1 MAVTRLDN
9 RQAPNAHF
17 LQTPLSGLAKS
28 LTLGPNADAQR
39 RRFGSRRR
47 KTTMTKSAGIHHI
60 TGIAGSPRRHVEFY
74 TRVLGLRLVK
84 RTVNFDDP
92 STWHLYYGN
101 ETGAPGTALTFFVWD
116 DRPAGRPGVSQAVE
130 TAFAIPESSIGYW
143 ASRLV
148 EKSVPHEAPERRFG
162 ETVIGLRDPYG
173 LRLELVG
180 SRAAA
185 AASGWAGDVP
195 AEHAIRGFFGVTL
208 WLENP
213 AATANVLTEV
223 LGFAAK
229 GSEDSRQ
236 RFAAEGPLGANVDL
250 RTVPGAFAGSLGP
263 GTLHH
268 VAFRAAGDADQAT
281 MADAVRRL
289 GLRTTDQIDR
299 RYFRSVYF
307 SEPGGVLFE
316 IATDDP
322 GFTLDEPKASLG
334 TVLQLPPWYE
344 AKRAEI
350 EKALPPLE

>member
-1 MAVTRLDN
+1 MHCKEGFMTR
-9 RQAPNAHF
+9 
-17 LQTPLSGLAKS
+17 
-28 LTLGPNADAQR
+28 
-39 RRFGSRRR
+39 
-47 KTTMTKSAGIHHI
+47 SAGIHHI

-116 DRPAGRPGVSQAVE
+116 HLPAGRPGVSQAVE

-143 ASRLV
+143 TSRLV
-148 EKSVPHEAPERRFG
+148 EKGVPHDAPEKRFG
-162 ETVIGLRDPYG
+162 ETVIGLRDPHG

-185 AASGWAGDVP
+185 AEPGWASEVP

-208 WLENP
+208 WLEHP
-213 AATANVLTEV
+213 AATAAVLTEV
-223 LGFAAK
+223 LGFVAK
-229 GSEDSRQ
+229 GSQESRQ
-236 RFAAEGPLGANVDL
+236 RFTGEAPLGAVVDL
-250 RTVPGAFAGSLGP
+250 RAVPAAFAGSLGP

-268 VAFRAAGDADQAT
+268 VAFRAAGDADQAA
-281 MADAVRRL
+281 MADAARRL
-289 GLRTTDQIDR
+289 GLRPTDQIDR

-307 SEPGGVLFE
+307 REPGGVLFE
-316 IATDDP
+316 IATEDP
-322 GFTLDEPKASLG
+322 GFTLDEPKARLG
-334 TVLQLPPWYE
+334 TALKLPPWYE

-350 EKALPPLE
+350 EQALPPLE